1 MLLLPSLYFQV
12 IFSHFQNR
20 DLVLK
25 LCRSAISDLHHLH
38 DQGDVV
44 EVGVGQGGQE
54 ADAPTD

>member
-1 MLLLPSLYFQV
+1 MWLLPSSYFQV
-12 IFSHFQNR
+12 IFVHIENR
-20 DLVLK
+20 NFVLK
-25 LCRSAISDLHHLH
+25 IYRSTISDLHHLH